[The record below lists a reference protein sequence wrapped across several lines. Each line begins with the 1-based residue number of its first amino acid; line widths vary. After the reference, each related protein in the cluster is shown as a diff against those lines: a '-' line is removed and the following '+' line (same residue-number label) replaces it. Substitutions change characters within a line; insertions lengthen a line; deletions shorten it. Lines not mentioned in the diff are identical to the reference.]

1 MLKADFRAKR
11 PLFELVFTLMQKLR
25 PIVDIIKMAHLQRV
39 RNVLLTFPFKDQLHA
54 FFAPFSPRYQ
64 SALLT
69 AYFYVQVQ
77 VGRAA
82 EAVATVLATASTT
95 DKQVQ
100 DVLGLVRGSVPS
112 QNHNSQSALWD
123 IVEALAMELLR
134 ETRCAWR
141 ENCLS

>member
-1 MLKADFRAKR
+1 
-11 PLFELVFTLMQKLR
+11 
-25 PIVDIIKMAHLQRV
+25 
-39 RNVLLTFPFKDQLHA
+39 
-54 FFAPFSPRYQ
+54 
-64 SALLT
+64 
-69 AYFYVQVQ
+69 VQVQ